1 MARIVRWNPI
11 REMAAM
17 QSAMDR
23 IFEDTWRSVQPN
35 FNGNFLALDVYDAP
49 EHYTVTTAIAG
60 LNPEDFEITYQDN
73 TLTISV
79 DLHEPQHPDNVKVLM
94 NERVYGKFTR
104 SITLPQTVESDNI
117 VADYQNG
124 VLTLTL
130 PKTPDAQPRQIRVR
144 TNSGLLQSNN

>member
-23 IFEDTWRSVQPN
+23 IFEDTWRSVQPTL
-35 FNGNFLALDVYDAP
+35 NGNLLALDVHETP
-49 EHYTVTTAIAG
+49 EHYTITTAIAG
-60 LNPEDFEITYQDN
+60 LNPEEFEITYNDN

-79 DLHEPQHPDNVKVLM
+79 EVREPQLPENTKMLM

-104 SITLPQTVESDNI
+104 SVTLPQMVDSDNI
-117 VADYQNG
+117 NADYENG
-124 VLTLTL
+124 ILTLTL

-144 TNSGLLQSNN
+144 THNTLLQSNN